1 MNLQLNLS
9 LTLLYES
16 KSPDRG
22 DDCGD
27 DSGAGG
33 DDRDDIG
40 GDGGDD
46 SDDIGGDGGDD
57 GGDVQRNS
65 RNNDSLHSEI
75 LRWEL
80 HSIDTIVTLITP

>member
-1 MNLQLNLS
+1 MKLLLNLS
-9 LTLLYES
+9 LTLLYDS

-22 DDCGD
+22 DDGGD
-27 DSGAGG
+27 DS
-33 DDRDDIG
+33 

-46 SDDIGGDGGDD
+46 NDDIGDD

>member
-1 MNLQLNLS
+1 MNESSVELELNF
-9 LTLLYES
+9 LYDS

-22 DDCGD
+22 DDGSD
-27 DSGAGG
+27 DS
-33 DDRDDIG
+33 

>member
-9 LTLLYES
+9 LTLLYDS

-22 DDCGD
+22 DDGSD
-27 DSGAGG
+27 DSG
-33 DDRDDIG
+33 
-40 GDGGDD
+40 DGTT
-46 SDDIGGDGGDD
+46 IM
-57 GGDVQRNS
+57 VVMKVMTLVVTVVVMVVMCNS

>member
-1 MNLQLNLS
+1 M
-9 LTLLYES
+9 LYDS

-22 DDCGD
+22 DD
-27 DSGAGG
+27 GG
-33 DDRDDIG
+33 DES

-46 SDDIGGDGGDD
+46 SDDIGDD

>member
-1 MNLQLNLS
+1 M
-9 LTLLYES
+9 LYDS

-22 DDCGD
+22 DDGGD
-27 DSGAGG
+27 DS
-33 DDRDDIG
+33 

>member
-9 LTLLYES
+9 FTLPYDS

-22 DDCGD
+22 GDFGD
-27 DSGAGG
+27 DSGDDGDDGG
-33 DDRDDIG
+33 DDG
-40 GDGGDD
+40 ED
-46 SDDIGGDGGDD
+46 SDDIGGD

>member
-9 LTLLYES
+9 LTLLYDS
-16 KSPDRG
+16 KSPDR
-22 DDCGD
+22 
-27 DSGAGG
+27 
-33 DDRDDIG
+33 
-40 GDGGDD
+40 
-46 SDDIGGDGGDD
+46 GDD